1 VRKGR
6 ARSQRQ
12 AINSLKQAIG
22 PCHPLFW
29 GSHPQQGAQR
39 QAQIKASRSNLVP
52 LGEIFFSLERSA
64 AHSAFIKDVLEAA
77 FQVHAALAQKRFAR
91 LALYGTSGAIKD
103 FSQRG
108 GQSFFATPGTVG
120 VPDHPCEL
128 SQPSFTSSR
137 SGAIRGRVR
146 FSGET
151 FPVQIPR
158 HEPAL
163 PSHVRF
169 VEVARRPNVFA
180 LVQPLG
186 PSYPT
191 RPTFDMSGRRRL
203 AGGCPLDGRVRC
215 PVTVHVSGVPVS

>member
-1 VRKGR
+1 MRTGKTPFVTGIQTSGQNRLDPPKSNALLLYRKGLRPLRQPDSDKYLSRPALWQAGKRR
-6 ARSQRQ
+6 AMR
-12 AINSLKQAIG
+12 
-22 PCHPLFW
+22 
-29 GSHPQQGAQR
+29 
-39 QAQIKASRSNLVP
+39 
-52 LGEIFFSLERSA
+52 
-64 AHSAFIKDVLEAA
+64 
-77 FQVHAALAQKRFAR
+77 
-91 LALYGTSGAIKD
+91 T
-103 FSQRG
+103 
-108 GQSFFATPGTVG
+108 GTV
-120 VPDHPCEL
+120 PR
-128 SQPSFTSSR
+128 SFTSSR

-151 FPVQIPR
+151 LPVQIPR
-158 HEPAL
+158 HEPTL

-180 LVQPLG
+180 LVQHLG